1 MRTLALAVARA
12 SFFVLIVTSSVSAQA
27 GKQPFTAEDM
37 LKVTSI
43 SVLDISDDGRRVAAS
58 ARTSWDNPETD
69 HRRCGDPMYLSPSR
83 VTLLVIDTKTGAT
96 EKPFK
101 GLASVRRAAWSRDGK
116 RLAILTAD
124 EESGL
129 PVAHLFIWDTDR
141 AALAEVPRQP
151 GVSIAANTDL
161 DWTPDGA
168 KLIVALRTP
177 EQDREAK
184 ARFKAI
190 TEGPVIVQKSS
201 EAFMEWDTIGR
212 MSRERELVEL
222 DVKTGQRTTL
232 LAARKI
238 SSYDVARDGSF
249 LTFMQDV
256 TGKTDYDAFTSV
268 TPLTNLNAWAMAKA
282 LPKSELVAYRDADG
296 KELYGVLRYPV
307 DYVKGQKYPTVF
319 EIYET
324 FFDNGFNGR
333 AAFLTN
339 HGYAVFHH
347 ALRRLGKDVE

>member
-1 MRTLALAVARA
+1 
-12 SFFVLIVTSSVSAQA
+12 VSAQA

-37 LKVTSI
+37 LK
-43 SVLDISDDGRRVAAS
+43 
-58 ARTSWDNPETD
+58 
-69 HRRCGDPMYLSPSR
+69 
-83 VTLLVIDTKTGAT
+83 
-96 EKPFK
+96 
-101 GLASVRRAAWSRDGK
+101 
-116 RLAILTAD
+116 
-124 EESGL
+124 

-177 EQDREAK
+177 GQDREAK

-256 TGKTDYDAFTSV
+256 TGKTDYVAFTSV
-268 TPLTNLNAWAMAKA
+268 TPLTNLNVSEEEGREEHESVNRRQETGDGRRKTEDGVGAELACPERRRRARPELARARGRSCSASHLPDACGAILIAQLVTGFPSCRLYSISIRAVCGEVTLRNSHCRTASMAPCA
-282 LPKSELVAYRDADG
+282 SRPGPSTSFTDTTLPETPMTASRI
-296 KELYGVLRYPV
+296 
-307 DYVKGQKYPTVF
+307 TVPS
-319 EIYET
+319 IL
-324 FFDNGFNGR
+324 
-333 AAFLTN
+333 AATAS
-339 HGYAVFHH
+339 G
-347 ALRRLGKDVE
+347 G